1 MKKVISISLIAL
13 VFFAFSCGGG
23 KKPSVEMTAHVWGNC
38 EKCKATIEKACV
50 MDGVS
55 DAVWNEDSKLLNMKI
70 DTSLV
75 SLDAVLNAVAK
86 AGYDNDKYYADDYAY
101 NKLPDCCQYD
111 RRPFESK

>member
-1 MKKVISISLIAL
+1 MKKVLSILSVASLF
-13 VFFAFSCGGG
+13 VAFSCGGG
-23 KKPSVEMTAHVWGNC
+23 KTPAIEMTAHVWGNC
-38 EKCKATIEKACV
+38 EKCKATIEKSCV

-55 DAVWNEDSKLLNMKI
+55 EAIWNEDSKLLNLKL

-86 AGYDNDKYYADDYAY
+86 AGYDNDKFYADDYAY
-101 NKLPDCCQYD
+101 NKLLDCCQYD